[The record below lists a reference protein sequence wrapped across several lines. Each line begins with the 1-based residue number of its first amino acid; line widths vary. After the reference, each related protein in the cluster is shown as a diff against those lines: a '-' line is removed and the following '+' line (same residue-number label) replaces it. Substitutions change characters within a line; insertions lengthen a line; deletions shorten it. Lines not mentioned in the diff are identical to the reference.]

1 MQKKFDISTA
11 KKLLSLYA
19 EKVNYYMK
27 ENKILQMELNDTKTS
42 LEINK
47 EILYKQLNKGVKEK
61 EKKVL
66 IKLKEENDRLNKKN
80 SELYKNKIELEKKLY
95 SIQQQLDEA
104 LMKNQE
110 FLDYQNTE
118 KFLMENKIKEKDN
131 LIFQLKKEINK
142 YYKEDFNSTKELIIC
157 DPDKVNIEMNN
168 ELCETRE
175 LIGKYSRIIHDEKRK
190 SEFQEKQIEKLN
202 NKILVLKKKKKIK
215 EKMENIQLFDY
226 ILTSSESEE
235 NSVKSDNASSLE
247 SPIIKFPEKIKQPKY
262 LATDMSDYGQNVP
275 KLDFTKLLTKYQPL
289 KQIEVVEGIK
299 KSNRSNEE
307 YLEKLKFQLK
317 IYKNYIIKYKKKN
330 KELKKLV
337 LMIKQHYI
345 NLKNSINNSNSTKD
359 TNKKKIPENSSEN
372 NNDLNSMNANTS
384 QIDIESSNIEESD
397 FNYIIKEYNRNIL
410 ETEEKNHHK

>member
-1 MQKKFDISTA
+1 MNTI
-11 KKLLSLYA
+11 LL
-19 EKVNYYMK
+19 N
-27 ENKILQMELNDTKTS
+27 
-42 LEINK
+42 
-47 EILYKQLNKGVKEK
+47 
-61 EKKVL
+61 
-66 IKLKEENDRLNKKN
+66 
-80 SELYKNKIELEKKLY
+80 
-95 SIQQQLDEA
+95 
-104 LMKNQE
+104 
-110 FLDYQNTE
+110 
-118 KFLMENKIKEKDN
+118 
-131 LIFQLKKEINK
+131 
-142 YYKEDFNSTKELIIC
+142 KELINC
-157 DPDKVNIEMNN
+157 VPDKVNIEMNN

-190 SEFQEKQIEKLN
+190 SEFQEKQIERLN

-215 EKMENIQLFDY
+215 EKMENIQMFDY
-226 ILTSSESEE
+226 ILTSSESSDQ
-235 NSVKSDNASSLE
+235 NSIKSDNASSLE

-262 LATDMSDYGQNVP
+262 LVTDMSDYGQNVP

-317 IYKNYIIKYKKKN
+317 IYKNSIIKYKKKN

-359 TNKKKIPENSSEN
+359 TNKKNLPEKTSEN
-372 NNDLNSMNANTS
+372 NNDINKNNDDSMNANTS

-397 FNYIIKEYNRNIL
+397 FNYIIKEYNKNIL